1 MDLGTVMTVVDLV
14 QKAIEIY
21 QKIESLPV
29 QLERLGR
36 RMEAINMVLVRLQ
49 NFLQQADQNNRKTGQ
64 GGGHG
69 KLLPGQLSDLHKLL
83 QGIQTNAAA
92 VYDVFDRYNKGIL
105 SRSKDLT
112 FRASWMAQV
121 WFSLVDNS
129 ADKVEDL
136 MKDIDHQRSVLNDY
150 LVFVLVEKAYEPST
164 PRLGRPPERKLLM
177 PPPTNNNSNH
187 SNGGLNH
194 GTSSVRQRPVLP
206 SPSPSPPR
214 KDYRILFVDP
224 YNEGRSVI
232 AEALLKMIG
241 QLTLQQATKD
251 KDKDTNNWR
260 IAQISSAGF
269 FIKRRHG
276 ATDAVDTLDY
286 SEKSFQLPWRP
297 GGEPPNAAAMAAVF
311 DNKWAD
317 YPFKREVQ
325 TATLGRKSTGLP
337 KDVFSTFDFV
347 VVFTMREHDNMVKLK
362 QALSTKKGAT
372 AIPCGK
378 GRVLQ
383 LGAYLGQKKGQ
394 VREILHTLEE
404 KNGRKNREVWN
415 RQVSDIRTALKGFLR
430 QEMKWT
436 APVGDEKEKEK
447 EKEREKDKA
456 KRASME
462 KAKGLLGLS
471 TGKLA
476 PGKPVPTEKPKP
488 APEKGKP
495 KVEKKK

>member
-1 MDLGTVMTVVDLV
+1 MDLGTVVTVVELV

-21 QKIESLPV
+21 QKIESLPG

-49 NFLQQADQNNRKTGQ
+49 NFLQQTNQNNKRTGQ
-64 GGGHG
+64 
-69 KLLPGQLSDLHKLL
+69 LLPGQLSDLHKLL

-129 ADKVEDL
+129 ADKVEEL

-177 PPPTNNNSNH
+177 PPTDNNSGSHN
-187 SNGGLNH
+187 NGG
-194 GTSSVRQRPVLP
+194 SSVRKRPVLP

-232 AEALLKMIG
+232 AEALLKLIG
-241 QLTLQQATKD
+241 QLTLQQAAKD
-251 KDKDTNNWR
+251 QGKDSSNWR

-276 ATDAVDTLDY
+276 ATDAVDKLDY

-297 GGEPPNAAAMAAVF
+297 GGEPPHATAMAAVF

-325 TATLGRKSTGLP
+325 GATMSRTSTGLP
-337 KDVFSTFDFV
+337 KDVFATFDFV

-362 QALSTKKGAT
+362 QALSAKKGAT
-372 AIPCGK
+372 PIPCGK

-394 VREILHTLEE
+394 VREIVNTVEG
-404 KNGRKNREVWN
+404 KNGKKNREAWN
-415 RQVSDIRTALKGFLR
+415 EKASDIRTALKGFLR

-436 APVGDEKEKEK
+436 APGGDEK

-456 KRASME
+456 KRVSVE
-462 KAKGLLGLS
+462 QAKGS
-471 TGKLA
+471 PRSSSGKLSPA
-476 PGKPVPTEKPKP
+476 KPVPVEKPKP
-488 APEKGKP
+488 SPEKSKP
-495 KVEKKK
+495 KAEKKR